1 MPNRTFFKANSH
13 KGLAAMLLLLFAGS
27 LFSYALYGPYYSP
40 DTVNYFNF
48 SQVILEKNSWTGIY
62 SPAYPFLLRGLTDL
76 FPLTLF
82 KAAHLLILVQY
93 GVGIYFLYRWT
104 NATAAYYRFSR
115 GKAVG
120 LLLSILLIFHS
131 WWSFRILT
139 WAHADAVF
147 YCLLIAWVYSLTRYF
162 VQNNLSRLLILSLV
176 SSTMI
181 WVKLNALALLP
192 FYIVLITTDTNRRK
206 WLIPLGVT
214 AASYA
219 GYRYLYRYDLP
230 DSGTSG
236 GDIGFT
242 LFSPESLAILANNLA
257 EVFKSSLGFFLSDFL
272 TAFIPQVAATIGGVL
287 LLFFLVF
294 LAFKEIKSGLTLSSL
309 FLLFG
314 LVYLLCQL
322 AFQQLIGFEEI
333 NYRTLFPYF
342 LSCSGYALIKL
353 FQQNK
358 LPITPIMAVALLI
371 SGHTI
376 AGHVWLWKRTDVNS
390 MFEVERLTES
400 GMIKEVR
407 LLHQEFTPQVAFV
420 SNHPEK
426 LALLLND
433 PFITH
438 YDLEYDFIH
447 GKRRPVPDLER
458 QQRRAD
464 LMKKLLKAE
473 VVVVIFG
480 EDEVLIRFAEESGL
494 VVAEFSE
501 GAVLSGD

>member
-1 MPNRTFFKANSH
+1 MPNLTFFKANSH

-27 LFSYALYGPYYSP
+27 LISYALYGPYYSP

-48 SQVILEKNSWTGIY
+48 SLVFFEKNIWTGIY
-62 SPAYPFLLRGLTDL
+62 SPAYPFLLRGLTDF
-76 FPLTLF
+76 FPFTLF

-162 VQNNLSRLLILSLV
+162 VQNSLSQLLILSLV

-192 FYIVLITTDTNRRK
+192 FYIVLIITGTNRRK
-206 WLIPLGVT
+206 WLVPLGVT
-214 AASYA
+214 AASYVD
-219 GYRYLYRYDLP
+219 YRYLYRYDLP
-230 DSGTSG
+230 DGGTSG
-236 GDIGFT
+236 GDIGLT
-242 LFSPESLAILANNLA
+242 LLSPESLVILANNLA
-257 EVFKSSLGFFLSDFL
+257 ELFKSSLGFFLSDFL
-272 TAFIPQVAATIGGVL
+272 TAFIPQVAATIGGGLL
-287 LLFFLVF
+287 LLFLIY

-342 LSCSGYALIKL
+342 LSCSGYGLIKL

-358 LPITPIMAVALLI
+358 LPITPTILAALLI
-371 SGHTI
+371 SGHTL
-376 AGHVWLWKRTDVNS
+376 AGHLWLWKRTDVNS
-390 MFEVERLTES
+390 IFEVERLAES
-400 GMIKEVR
+400 GMMKEVR
-407 LLHQEFTPQVAFV
+407 LLHQELSPQAAFV

-438 YDLEYDFIH
+438 YDPEFDFIH
-447 GKRRPVPDLER
+447 GKRRPVPEPQRQER
-458 QQRRAD
+458 KAEM
-464 LMKKLLKAE
+464 LKKLRSGEVILVLFAKDKNWQELYTEHGLK
-473 VVVVIFG
+473 
-480 EDEVLIRFAEESGL
+480 VL
-494 VVAEFSE
+494 EFPE
-501 GAVLSGD
+501 GIVLRGD